1 MKAQAQRMVGT
12 MALALTAAAILA
24 GGTQAARPDDRA
36 GEIGVGGATPDAF
49 ERAVNARLVAVP
61 DAFERAVNAKVAAMP
76 DAFERAV
83 NARLA
88 PAGGTDVSAPSA
100 TDGFQWA
107 DAALGAAVTIGLL
120 MLGAALLATIRRRTR
135 VILP

>member
-1 MKAQAQRMVGT
+1 MKVQAQRTTAAIVA
-12 MALALTAAAILA
+12 ALAAAMMLA
-24 GGTQAARPDDRA
+24 GGAQAARPDDRA

-49 ERAVNARLVAVP
+49 ERAVNARLGGVP

-83 NARLA
+83 NARLV
-88 PAGGTDVSAPSA
+88 PTGGTEVSAPDGA
-100 TDGFQWA
+100 DGFQWA
-107 DAALGAAVTIGLL
+107 DAALGAAVTIGVL
-120 MLGAALLATIRRRTR
+120 MLGVALLATVRRRTR